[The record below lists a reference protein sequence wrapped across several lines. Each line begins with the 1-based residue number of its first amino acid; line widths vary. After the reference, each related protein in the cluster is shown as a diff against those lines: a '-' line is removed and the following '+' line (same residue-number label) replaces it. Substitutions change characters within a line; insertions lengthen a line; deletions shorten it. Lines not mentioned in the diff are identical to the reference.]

1 MDDYETCM
9 ADVKNRIY
17 EAGLFRPEEK
27 VVLTTQACVLLE
39 YFTGKAYSYR
49 MVDLNTLEAKKLFTR
64 TIPLPESGYQRAMEK
79 MRKAKEALPMQPIP
93 DRHTRASNF
102 LAHIF
107 YDILP
112 LHGFLLRENQL
123 SLSLAML
130 DSMEKAKVALCEAE
144 VGTGKTHA
152 YLLAAVI
159 YRLFHADKQPIVI
172 STSTIALQKALT
184 EEYIPQISSILLQ
197 HRIID
202 APLTFAVRKGKSHYA
217 CDSRVKTY
225 LASLR
230 HNNRPEEQEL
240 IEILTMLFTGGCPI
254 DLDGLPLTDYVKGCI
269 RVERCQ
275 PTCGFAS
282 VCRYRSFLKEA
293 GRNKIDFQIAN
304 HNLVLADILSQK
316 GGRNRLLPEHR
327 VLIFDEAH
335 KLLDAA
341 RQMYGVGFGNME
353 LERLAAGIRRVVG
366 RHPERERVFRM
377 CEDMLRLNML
387 FFETVQDAAGR
398 GYEHSCTGILF
409 SRKCFLTLETLTE
422 VLKDLSAFFY
432 AADQQGLAF
441 RQLSGKVE
449 KAQGAVFRR
458 FFGRIHKIQEKLIAL
473 LPMEQSVYWL
483 ENMGAAGCQVCSL
496 PKQLDFLLYEDIW
509 NRETPY
515 ILTSATLSVGGDFSH
530 IMRQTGIDFLGQHR
544 IVTTSKASP
553 FDYRNHALLYL
564 PEDMPFPEV
573 RNRGYIRA
581 VLEKLEGL
589 IRQTHGHTLVL
600 FTSYRMMGVIY
611 QELLNRIATYPLF
624 LMGKG
629 RLEVIRAF
637 RASGNGVLLASD
649 SAGEGIDLAGD
660 ILSSVVIVKLPFPMP
675 NPVSE
680 YEKSL
685 HDDFYSYLSETI
697 VPSMLVK
704 LRQWVGRGI
713 RREEDTCVFSILDS
727 RAAVRYR
734 KEILSALPD
743 MPVTERIEDVG
754 RFIRKHKDEDYFGS
768 LED

>member
-1 MDDYETCM
+1 MDDFETCM

-17 EAGLFRPEEK
+17 EAGLFRQGEN
-27 VVLTTQACVLLE
+27 VVLTTRSCVLLE
-39 YFTGKAYSYR
+39 YFTGKAYRYR
-49 MVDLNTLEAKKLFTR
+49 MVDLNTLKAKKLFTR
-64 TIPLPESGYQRAMEK
+64 ATPLPESGYQRAMEK
-79 MRKAKEALPMQPIP
+79 MQGAEEALPILPPQ
-93 DRHTRASNF
+93 DRHTRACNF

-112 LHGFLLRENQL
+112 MHGLVLRENQL
-123 SLSLAML
+123 SLSLTML
-130 DSMEKAKVALCEAE
+130 ESMEKAKVALCEAE

-152 YLLAAVI
+152 YLLAAVV
-159 YRLFHADKQPIVI
+159 YRLFYEEPQPIVI
-172 STSTIALQKALT
+172 STSTVALQKALT
-184 EEYIPQISSILLQ
+184 EEYIPRISGILLQ

-217 CDSRVKTY
+217 CDSRAKTY
-225 LASLR
+225 LASLQ
-230 HNNRPEEQEL
+230 HNDRPEEQGL
-240 IEILTMLFTGGCPI
+240 IEMLTMIFTGNCSI

-269 RVERCQ
+269 RVERCP
-275 PTCGFAS
+275 PTCGLAS

-293 GRNKIDFQIAN
+293 GRNGIDFQIVN
-304 HNLVLADILSQK
+304 HNMALADILSQK

-341 RQMYGVGFGNME
+341 RQMYGVGFENME
-353 LERLAAGIRRVVG
+353 LERLAAGIRRAVG

-377 CEDMLRLNML
+377 CEDMLRRNTL
-387 FFETVQDAAGR
+387 FFETIQDAAER
-398 GYEHSCTGILF
+398 RYDHSCTGIVF
-409 SRKCFLTLETLTE
+409 SRKYFLALETLTE
-422 VLKDLSAFFY
+422 ILKDLSAFFY
-432 AADQQGLAF
+432 TADQQGLAF

-458 FFGRIHKIQEKLIAL
+458 LLGRIHKIQEKLMAL
-473 LPMEQSVYWL
+473 LPVEESIYWL
-483 ENMGAAGCQVCSL
+483 ENMGVAGCRVCSL

-509 NRETPY
+509 SRETPY
-515 ILTSATLSVGGDFSH
+515 VLTSATLSVGGDFSH
-530 IMRQTGIDFLGQHR
+530 IMRQTGIDYLGQYR
-544 IVTTSKASP
+544 IVTTSNASP
-553 FDYRNHALLYL
+553 FDYRDHALLYM
-564 PEDMPFPEV
+564 PEDMPFPKV
-573 RNRGYIRA
+573 RSRKYIDA

-589 IRQTHGHTLVL
+589 IDQTYGHTLVL
-600 FTSYRMMGVIY
+600 FTSYRMMGVVY
-611 QELLNRIATYPLF
+611 QELLKRVTTYPLF

-629 RLEVIRAF
+629 RLEVIEAF

-660 ILSSVVIVKLPFPMP
+660 ILSSVVVVKLPFPTP
-675 NPVSE
+675 DPISE

-685 HDDFYSYLSETI
+685 HDDFYGYLSETI

-713 RREEDTCVFSILDS
+713 RRETDTCVFSILDS

-743 MPVTERIEDVG
+743 MPVTGRIEDVG
-754 RFIRKHKDEDYFGS
+754 RFIREHKSRDYFGS

>member
-1 MDDYETCM
+1 
-9 ADVKNRIY
+9 
-17 EAGLFRPEEK
+17 
-27 VVLTTQACVLLE
+27 
-39 YFTGKAYSYR
+39 
-49 MVDLNTLEAKKLFTR
+49 
-64 TIPLPESGYQRAMEK
+64 
-79 MRKAKEALPMQPIP
+79 
-93 DRHTRASNF
+93 
-102 LAHIF
+102 
-107 YDILP
+107 
-112 LHGFLLRENQL
+112 
-123 SLSLAML
+123 
-130 DSMEKAKVALCEAE
+130 MEKAKVALCEAE

-152 YLLAAVI
+152 YLLAAVV
-159 YRLFHADKQPIVI
+159 YHLFYEETQPIVI

-202 APLTFAVRKGKSHYA
+202 APLTFAVRKGRSHYA

-230 HNNRPEEQEL
+230 HNDRPEEQGL
-240 IEILTMLFTGGCPI
+240 VEILTMLFTGACPI

-275 PTCGFAS
+275 PACGLAS
-282 VCRYRSFLKEA
+282 VCRYHSFLKEA
-293 GRNKIDFQIAN
+293 GRNGIDFQIAN
-304 HNLVLADILSQK
+304 HNLVLADILRQK

-341 RQMYGVGFGNME
+341 RQMYGVGFENME
-353 LERLAAGIRRVVG
+353 LDRLAAGIRRAVG

-377 CEDMLRLNML
+377 CEDMLRFNTL

-398 GYEHSCTGILF
+398 RYDHSCTGIVF
-409 SRKCFLTLETLTE
+409 SRKCFLALETLTE
-422 VLKDLSAFFY
+422 ILKDLSAFFY
-432 AADQQGLAF
+432 AADQQGLVF

-458 FFGRIHKIQEKLIAL
+458 LLGRIQKIQEKLMAL
-473 LPMEQSVYWL
+473 LPGQSIYWL
-483 ENMGAAGCQVCSL
+483 ENMGAAGCRVCSL
-496 PKQLDFLLYEDIW
+496 PKQLDFLLYEDLW
-509 NRETPY
+509 SRESPY
-515 ILTSATLSVGGDFSH
+515 VLTSATLSVGGDFSH

-544 IVTTSKASP
+544 IATTSKASP

-573 RNRGYIRA
+573 RNRGYVHA

-589 IRQTHGHTLVL
+589 IGQTHGHTLVL
-600 FTSYRMMGVIY
+600 FTSYRMMGVVY
-611 QELLNRIATYPLF
+611 QELSKRITAYPLF

-629 RLEVIRAF
+629 RLEVIKAF

-660 ILSSVVIVKLPFPMP
+660 ILSSVVIVKLPFPTP
-675 NPVSE
+675 HPISE

-697 VPSMLVK
+697 VPGMLVK

-713 RREEDTCVFSILDS
+713 RQETDTCVFSILDS

-743 MPVTERIEDVG
+743 MPVTKRMKDVG
-754 RFIRKHKDEDYFGS
+754 RFIREHKDKDYFGR